1 MSLIAENLRLIKE
14 KIEQAAKTSLMNQG
28 DVNLIAVSKT
38 KPLEAVEEAYTAG
51 QKIFGE
57 NKVQE
62 ALSKF
67 RDLKDQH
74 SDIEVHLI
82 GPLQTNKAKEAVSLF
97 DVIESVD
104 RPKLVSALIKEMK
117 KQDRWPECFIQ
128 VNTGEEDQKA
138 GVLPKDLESLIDF
151 SKEQGLPVIGLMC
164 IPPVDEEAATHFSF
178 LYEFAQKHNLQ
189 RISMGMSADFE
200 KAVRFGAT
208 DVRVGSSIFG
218 ERNKTY

>member
-1 MSLIAENLRLIKE
+1 MSLIAENLLSIKE
-14 KIEQAAKTSLMNQG
+14 KIDTAVKTSLMNQG

-38 KPLEAVEEAYTAG
+38 KPLEAVEEAYAAG
-51 QKIFGE
+51 QKVFGE

-74 SDIEVHLI
+74 NDIEVHLI

-104 RPKLVSALIKEMK
+104 RPKLVMALIKEMK

-178 LYEFAQKHNLQ
+178 LYELAQKHNLQ

-218 ERNKTY
+218 ERNKI

>member
-1 MSLIAENLRLIKE
+1 MSLIAENLLSIKE
-14 KIEQAAKTSLMNQG
+14 KIDTAVKTSFMNQG

-38 KPLEAVEEAYTAG
+38 KPLEAVEEAYAAG
-51 QKIFGE
+51 QKVFGE

-117 KQDRWPECFIQ
+117 KQDRWPDCFIQ
-128 VNTGEEDQKA
+128 VNTGEEEQKA
-138 GVLPKDLESLIDF
+138 GVLPKDLDSLISF

-178 LYEFAQKHNLQ
+178 LYELAQKHNLQ

-218 ERNKTY
+218 ERNKI

>member
-1 MSLIAENLRLIKE
+1 MSLIAENLLSIKE
-14 KIEQAAKTSLMNQG
+14 KIDTAVKTSLMNQG

-38 KPLEAVEEAYTAG
+38 KPLEAVKEAYAAG
-51 QKIFGE
+51 QKVFGE

-74 SDIEVHLI
+74 NDIEVHLI

-97 DVIESVD
+97 DVVESVD
-104 RPKLVSALIKEMK
+104 RPKLVSALVKQMK

-138 GVLPKDLESLIDF
+138 GVLPKELDSLIDF
-151 SKEQGLPVIGLMC
+151 SKKQGLPVIGLMC

-178 LYEFAQKHNLQ
+178 LYELAQKHNLQ

-218 ERNKTY
+218 ERNKI

>member
-1 MSLIAENLRLIKE
+1 MSLIAENLLSVRE
-14 KIEQAAKTSLMNQG
+14 KIKTAVKTSLMNHG

-38 KPLEAVEEAYTAG
+38 KPLEAVDEAYAAG
-51 QKIFGE
+51 QKVFGE

-117 KQDRWPECFIQ
+117 KQDRWPDCFIQ

-138 GVLPKDLESLIDF
+138 GVLPKELDSLIDF

-178 LYEFAQKHNLQ
+178 LNELAKKHDLP
-189 RISMGMSADFE
+189 RVSMGMSADFE

-218 ERNKTY
+218 AR

>member
-1 MSLIAENLRLIKE
+1 MSLIAENLLSIRE
-14 KIEQAAKTSLMNQG
+14 KIETAAKTSLMNQG

-38 KPLEAVEEAYTAG
+38 KPLEAVEEAYAAG
-51 QKIFGE
+51 QKVFGE

-62 ALSKF
+62 ALTKF

-104 RPKLVSALIKEMK
+104 RPKLVTALIKEMK
-117 KQDRWPECFIQ
+117 KQDRWPDCFIQ

-138 GVLPKDLESLIDF
+138 GVLPKELESLIDF

-178 LYEFAQKHNLQ
+178 LYELAKKHNLSCV
-189 RISMGMSADFE
+189 SMGMSADFE
-200 KAVRFGAT
+200 KAIRFGAT

-218 ERNKTY
+218 QRNKI